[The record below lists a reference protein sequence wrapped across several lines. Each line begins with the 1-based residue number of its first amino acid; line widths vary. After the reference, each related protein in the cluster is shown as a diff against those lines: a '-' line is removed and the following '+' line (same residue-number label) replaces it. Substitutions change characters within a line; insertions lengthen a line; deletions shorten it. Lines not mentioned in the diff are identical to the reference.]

1 MSSKAIYQAHGW
13 SASTELGGIYKII
26 ELEINNSTNSFNT
39 AYFQTDR
46 YISPSTR
53 VTIKWMESVDVFV
66 GNVITCKKLDTGPLQ
81 SSKYDIECEEVAAAL
96 QYKYVTQNGKRSI
109 HIKNYDDDRFQKT
122 VGNYISYLLPT
133 DGYRDESELAFKG
146 AKIVPST
153 GGRLPDMSF
162 SNITVA
168 TAVDKVIIDLMG
180 YGVWYEYNQLNSET
194 RLRYGYYNHNI
205 GQEWNAPVD
214 TRITQRGKYYGVD
227 GIIVYGD
234 TNKIVGTSGNL
245 NGNIICFRYS
255 GCSNKAEAMSVA
267 DQIFKIRQNINTRYE
282 VDFEVDK
289 RSLTFREGDMI
300 DITDPRINMVSPV
313 SEDPSIPNGFMIYDI
328 KIGLT
333 KITIGLGASLQN
345 IWDRLKSR
353 LSIIDGDAAGSESF
367 TIEFDWALVSGG
379 SGELGEWVSIPFG
392 IEGETYLGD
401 FNLSCTFA
409 EYGRNSYGTP
419 ITGDNVQLTQYA
431 TWDNKYVGTLAPN
444 DSMTFQS
451 WYYGLPKII
460 KWGEIDVSYVFDSSS
475 QIGGKATV
483 EVEWGN
489 GVIIGDASDVPV
501 TNMLST
507 VTHKWYIQE
516 NWNWG
521 PSAML
526 QWKIRNSGSADIKL
540 KDVLTK
546 AAVFYYVSAGGSES
560 GGVTEGGTESIPKE
574 IQVKVELT
582 DAAEGFA
589 AVTLGPY
596 IMTDGVICEK
606 LEEDILEM
614 QKGHTGFEIAGTAN
628 TSHKLL
634 VAATSSLSVLFEGS
648 CQVFDIDTA
657 IIR

>member
-1 MSSKAIYQAHGW
+1 MGSKAIYQAHGW
-13 SASTELGGIYKII
+13 SASTELGGLYKII
-26 ELEINNSTNSFNT
+26 DVEIRNSTNDFNT

-96 QYKYVTQNGKRSI
+96 QYKYVTQNGKRSV
-109 HIKNYDDDRFQKT
+109 HIKNYDEEQYQRT

-133 DGYRDESELAFKG
+133 DGYRDESEIAFKG
-146 AKIVPST
+146 AKTVPST
-153 GGRLPDMSF
+153 GERLPDMSF
-162 SNITVA
+162 SNITIA
-168 TAVDKVIIDLMG
+168 SAVDKVIIDYMG
-180 YGVWYEYNQLNSET
+180 YGVWYEWNQLSSEV

-205 GQEWNAPVD
+205 GQTWNPPVD

-234 TNKIVGTSGNL
+234 TNKIVGTAGNL
-245 NGNIICFRYS
+245 DGNIICFRYS
-255 GCSNKAEAMSVA
+255 GCNNKAEAMSVA

-289 RSLTFREGDMI
+289 ISLAFREGDMI

-313 SEDPSIPNGFMIYDI
+313 SENPNIPNGFMVYDI
-328 KIGLT
+328 DINLT
-333 KITIGLGASLQN
+333 TVTLGLGASLDN

-353 LSIIDGDAAGSESF
+353 LSIIDGDAAGAEGY
-367 TIEFDWALVSGG
+367 TIEFDWALVDGG
-379 SGELGEWVSIPFG
+379 SGVLGEWSSIPFG

-401 FNLSCTFA
+401 LDLVCEFA
-409 EYGRNSYGTP
+409 EYGSNSYGTP
-419 ITGDNVQLTQYA
+419 ITGDNVQLTEYA
-431 TWDNKYVGTLAPN
+431 TWDNKYVGTLAP
-444 DSMTFQS
+444 SEYITFES
-451 WYYGLPKII
+451 WYYALPKII
-460 KWGEIDVSYVFDSSS
+460 KWGEIDVSYVFDSGSLV
-475 QIGGKATV
+475 GGKATV

-501 TNMLST
+501 TNINST
-507 VTHKWYIQE
+507 VTHRWYIQE

-521 PSAML
+521 PSAKLM
-526 QWKIRNSGSADIKL
+526 WKITNTGTANIKL

-546 AAVFYYVSAGGSES
+546 AAVFYYISAGSSES
-560 GGVTEGGTESIPKE
+560 GGGTEPIPEE
-574 IQVKVELT
+574 IQVKVVLN
-582 DAAEGFA
+582 DASGEFA

-596 IMTDGVICEK
+596 VVTDGVK
-606 LEEDILEM
+606 LEQINEDIIEV
-614 QKGHTGFEIAGTAN
+614 QRVYSGFEIAGA
-628 TSHKLL
+628 SHSLL

-648 CQVFDIDTA
+648 CQVFGVDTTV
-657 IIR
+657 IR